1 MRLFILFAVSIF
13 TWIPPALSTEN
24 RCIIMLHG
32 LGRSANSLWI
42 AEQFFTARD
51 YEVHRLAYPSTKKD
65 LDQLGEQIRREAQGL
80 CSTTPNFL
88 THSMGGIILRVI
100 KSTHPDF
107 AVARVVMLGPPNH
120 GSEIVDEWGDWKLF
134 VQLNG
139 PAGARLGRDGI
150 VTELPNV
157 DFDLGIIAGSRSLNP
172 YYSHLITGQ
181 DDGKVSIE
189 ATKVAGMKDHIVL
202 PVTHTFMMNSGEVL
216 NQALHFFQN
225 GYFRKE

>member
-1 MRLFILFAVSIF
+1 MD
-13 TWIPPALSTEN
+13 PK
-24 RCIIMLHG
+24 
-32 LGRSANSLWI
+32 SLM
-42 AEQFFTARD
+42 
-51 YEVHRLAYPSTKKD
+51 
-65 LDQLGEQIRREAQGL
+65 
-80 CSTTPNFL
+80 N
-88 THSMGGIILRVI
+88 
-100 KSTHPDF
+100 
-107 AVARVVMLGPPNH
+107 
-120 GSEIVDEWGDWKLF
+120 WGDWKLF

-172 YYSHLITGQ
+172 YYSHLIKGQ
-181 DDGKVSIE
+181 DDGKVSTE

>member
-1 MRLFILFAVSIF
+1 MRLIILFAVSII
-13 TWIPPALSTEN
+13 TWIPHALSTEN

-42 AEQFFTARD
+42 AEQFFTAHD

-65 LDQLGEQIRREAQGL
+65 LGELDEQIRSEAQGL
-80 CSTTPNFL
+80 CPTTPNFL
-88 THSMGGIILRVI
+88 THSRGGIILRVI
-100 KSTHPDF
+100 KTTHPDF

-134 VQLNG
+134 VQLNA
-139 PAGARLGRDGI
+139 PAGARFGRDGI

-157 DFDLGIIAGSRSLNP
+157 EFDLGIIAGSRSLNP
-172 YYSHLITGQ
+172 YYSYLITGP

>member
-1 MRLFILFAVSIF
+1 
-13 TWIPPALSTEN
+13 
-24 RCIIMLHG
+24 MLQG
-32 LGRSANSLWI
+32 SGSSANSLWS
-42 AEQFFTARD
+42 AEQFFTTRD
-51 YEVHRLAYPSTKKD
+51 YEVYRLAYPSTKKA
-65 LDQLGEQIRREAQGL
+65 LGQLVEQIRKEAQGL
-80 CSTTPNFL
+80 CPTTPNFL

-107 AVARVVMLGPPNH
+107 AVARFVMLGPPNH
-120 GSEIVDEWGDWKLF
+120 GSEIVDEWGDRKLF

-139 PAGARLGRDGI
+139 PAGASIGRDG
-150 VTELPNV
+150 VFTELPNV
-157 DFDLGIIAGSRSLNP
+157 EFDLGIIAGSRSLNP
-172 YYSHLITGQ
+172 YFSYLITGP

-202 PVTHTFMMNSGEVL
+202 LVTHTFMMNNAEVL

>member
-1 MRLFILFAVSIF
+1 
-13 TWIPPALSTEN
+13 
-24 RCIIMLHG
+24 
-32 LGRSANSLWI
+32 
-42 AEQFFTARD
+42 
-51 YEVHRLAYPSTKKD
+51 
-65 LDQLGEQIRREAQGL
+65 
-80 CSTTPNFL
+80 
-88 THSMGGIILRVI
+88 MGGIILRVI

-157 DFDLGIIAGSRSLNP
+157 EFDLGIIAGSRSLNP
-172 YYSHLITGQ
+172 YYSYLITGP
-181 DDGKVSIE
+181 DDGKVAIE

>member
-1 MRLFILFAVSIF
+1 M
-13 TWIPPALSTEN
+13 
-24 RCIIMLHG
+24 
-32 LGRSANSLWI
+32 
-42 AEQFFTARD
+42 
-51 YEVHRLAYPSTKKD
+51 
-65 LDQLGEQIRREAQGL
+65 GE
-80 CSTTPNFL
+80 
-88 THSMGGIILRVI
+88 IILRVI

-150 VTELPNV
+150 VAELPNV

-172 YYSHLITGQ
+172 YYSYLITGP

-189 ATKVAGMKDHIVL
+189 ATKVTGMKDHIVL
-202 PVTHTFMMNSGEVL
+202 PVTHTFMMNSAEVL

-225 GYFRKE
+225 GYFREE

>member
-1 MRLFILFAVSIF
+1 MFNHSKF
-13 TWIPPALSTEN
+13 PDALN
-24 RCIIMLHG
+24 G
-32 LGRSANSLWI
+32 W
-42 AEQFFTARD
+42 
-51 YEVHRLAYPSTKKD
+51 
-65 LDQLGEQIRREAQGL
+65 
-80 CSTTPNFL
+80 
-88 THSMGGIILRVI
+88 IILRVI

-139 PAGARLGRDGI
+139 PAGARLGSDGI
-150 VTELPNV
+150 VTELPSV

-189 ATKVAGMKDHIVL
+189 AQKL
-202 PVTHTFMMNSGEVL
+202 RE
-216 NQALHFFQN
+216 
-225 GYFRKE
+225 

>member
-1 MRLFILFAVSIF
+1 MRCTVWPIR
-13 TWIPPALSTEN
+13 PP
-24 RCIIMLHG
+24 
-32 LGRSANSLWI
+32 
-42 AEQFFTARD
+42 
-51 YEVHRLAYPSTKKD
+51 KKD
-65 LDQLGEQIRREAQGL
+65 LHQLGEQIKREAQGL

-107 AVARVVMLGPPNH
+107 AAARVVMLGLPNH
-120 GSEIVDEWGDWKLF
+120 GSEIVDEWWDWKLF
-134 VQLNG
+134 MQLNG
-139 PAGARLGRDGI
+139 PAAARLGRDGI
-150 VTELPNV
+150 VRELPNV

-172 YYSHLITGQ
+172 CYLYLITGA

-202 PVTHTFMMNSGEVL
+202 PVTHTFMMNNAEVL

>member
-1 MRLFILFAVSIF
+1 MF
-13 TWIPPALSTEN
+13 N
-24 RCIIMLHG
+24 
-32 LGRSANSLWI
+32 
-42 AEQFFTARD
+42 
-51 YEVHRLAYPSTKKD
+51 
-65 LDQLGEQIRREAQGL
+65 
-80 CSTTPNFL
+80 
-88 THSMGGIILRVI
+88 HSKFPDAFNGWDHPGVI
-100 KSTHPDF
+100 TSTHPDF

-134 VQLNG
+134 MQLNG

-150 VTELPNV
+150 VRELPNV

-172 YYSHLITGQ
+172 YYSYLITGA

-202 PVTHTFMMNSGEVL
+202 PVTHTFMMNNAEVL

>member
-51 YEVHRLAYPSTKKD
+51 YEVHRLAYPSTKKYF
-65 LDQLGEQIRREAQGL
+65 DQLGEQMRRKAQGL

-88 THSMGGIILRVI
+88 KHTMGRIILRVI

-107 AVARVVMLGPPNH
+107 AVARVVMLGPRGASWQRWDSH
-120 GSEIVDEWGDWKLF
+120 GTS
-134 VQLNG
+134 Q
-139 PAGARLGRDGI
+139 R
-150 VTELPNV
+150 
-157 DFDLGIIAGSRSLNP
+157 
-172 YYSHLITGQ
+172 
-181 DDGKVSIE
+181 
-189 ATKVAGMKDHIVL
+189 
-202 PVTHTFMMNSGEVL
+202 
-216 NQALHFFQN
+216 
-225 GYFRKE
+225 

>member
-1 MRLFILFAVSIF
+1 MRILILFAVSIF
-13 TWIPPALSTEN
+13 TWIAPAFSTEN

-32 LGRSANSLWI
+32 LGRSANSLRI
-42 AEQFFTARD
+42 AEQFFTALD

-65 LDQLGEQIRREAQGL
+65 LGQLGEQIRKKAKGL
-80 CSTTPNFL
+80 CSITPNFL
-88 THSMGGIILRVI
+88 KHSMGGIILRVI
-100 KSTHPDF
+100 TSTHPDF

-120 GSEIVDEWGDWKLF
+120 GSEIVNELGDWKLF

-139 PAGARLGRDGI
+139 PAGARFGSDGI
-150 VTELPNV
+150 VTELPSV

-216 NQALHFFQN
+216 NQALHFFQK
-225 GYFRKE
+225 G

>member
-1 MRLFILFAVSIF
+1 MRLFILFAVSFF
-13 TWIPPALSTEN
+13 TWMPPALSTEN
-24 RCIIMLHG
+24 RCVIMLHG
-32 LGRSANSLWI
+32 LGRSTNTLWT
-42 AEQFFTARD
+42 AEQFFAARD
-51 YEVHRLAYPSTKKD
+51 YEVYRLAYPSTKKD
-65 LDQLGEQIRREAQGL
+65 LDQLGEQIRKEAQGL
-80 CSTTPNFL
+80 CPTTLNFL
-88 THSMGGIILRVI
+88 TNSMGGIILRVI

-150 VTELPNV
+150 VAELPNV

-172 YYSHLITGQ
+172 YYSYLITGP

-189 ATKVAGMKDHIVL
+189 ATKVTGMKDHIVL
-202 PVTHTFMMNSGEVL
+202 PVTHTFMMNSAEVL

-225 GYFRKE
+225 GYFREE